1 MIEVVSTFLGL
12 VFVGGLFY
20 GAAEI
25 VMDKQ
30 KAYKKRNLE
39 KNDSSRNI

>member
-1 MIEVVSTFLGL
+1 MIEVISTFLGL

-39 KNDSSRNI
+39 ENDSSRNI